1 MGVHAQVLRLLFLC
15 IHEAAQHVAVFLF
28 TNFCGQLALLVL
40 NFYNVFMSSV
50 VSTQADS
57 LPSVFCPRSSSVPAV
72 LLSS

>member
-1 MGVHAQVLRLLFLC
+1 MTAIFILIMGVHAQVLRLLVLC

-28 TNFCGQLALLVL
+28 PNSL

-57 LPSVFCPRSSSVPAV
+57 LPSVFYPRSSSAPFGL
-72 LLSS
+72 LLS